1 VRVTGGG
8 EKLLTKLKKICMY
21 CFFKFSSHPH
31 NRLTDTEERS
41 GGGQLGTIDLSDN
54 DLCTADAEALT
65 AACRVNRTLEEL
77 ILYGND
83 DIDDDATEALE
94 DVLSDM
100 SRLE

>member
-1 VRVTGGG
+1 
-8 EKLLTKLKKICMY
+8 
-21 CFFKFSSHPH
+21 
-31 NRLTDTEERS
+31 
-41 GGGQLGTIDLSDN
+41 
-54 DLCTADAEALT
+54 
-65 AACRVNRTLEEL
+65 VNRTLEEL